1 MWPPPQ
7 ILKWDILILHS
18 LVLEI
23 PKLLRHVLTA
33 WRNILDC
40 DKGFSLEWAPRD
52 RRISVVM
59 QLVDLNRDQIETVN
73 FLSYTTDTK
82 RCAVVNLFGIF
93 VTDVLHLLYYDVILG
108 EKEY

>member
-1 MWPPPQ
+1 
-7 ILKWDILILHS
+7 
-18 LVLEI
+18 
-23 PKLLRHVLTA
+23 
-33 WRNILDC
+33 
-40 DKGFSLEWAPRD
+40 
-52 RRISVVM
+52 M

-108 EKEY
+108 EKEDELPKVIFDSSVSKSRLILVPLEKSFISIIVIEEINRVALLAVLKCNIVKEDN